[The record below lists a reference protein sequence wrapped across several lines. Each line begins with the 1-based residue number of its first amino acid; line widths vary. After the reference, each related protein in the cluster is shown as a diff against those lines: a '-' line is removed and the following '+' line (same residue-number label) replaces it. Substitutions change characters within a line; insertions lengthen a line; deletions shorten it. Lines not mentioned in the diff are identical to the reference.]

1 MEPSVATST
10 CSKVSGS
17 PLRPPSFCFQKFCG
31 LPGGVAMRREATL
44 PPLANAIAIILFV
57 AHGKTF
63 AWLLA
68 CFVRV
73 FGGVVEGER
82 GLDWIGPFCLPAPL
96 RPPPPDRPTD
106 RMSAAKLKMV
116 PLPETFLLPARCS
129 RSPLPRGLSFTL
141 TRLILEK
148 ITEPRSLLY
157 KEFLSAPKFRTS
169 RS

>member
-10 CSKVSGS
+10 CSKVSVS
-17 PLRPPSFCFQKFCG
+17 PLRPPSFFCFQKFCG
-31 LPGGVAMRREATL
+31 LPGGS
-44 PPLANAIAIILFV
+44 PANAIAIILFV

-106 RMSAAKLKMV
+106 RMLAAKLKMV
-116 PLPETFLLPARCS
+116 PLPETFLLPACCS
-129 RSPLPRGLSFTL
+129 RSPLLRGLSFTL
-141 TRLILEK
+141 RQPSVSSNLRENHAWNL
-148 ITEPRSLLY
+148 
-157 KEFLSAPKFRTS
+157 
-169 RS
+169 